1 MSFFFF
7 NLKYYYYDYRIR
19 NNYAQSKK
27 MQILDI
33 PSKNRGLSIKI
44 NSYSFSLKNQKITPN
59 YYFKINLNI
68 GLIIL
73 LIKVSQIYYN
83 F

>member
-1 MSFFFF
+1 
-7 NLKYYYYDYRIR
+7 
-19 NNYAQSKK
+19 
-27 MQILDI
+27 MQILEI

-44 NSYSFSLKNQKITPN
+44 NSYSFSVKNQKMTP
-59 YYFKINLNI
+59 YYYKKININI

-73 LIKVSQIYYN
+73 LINAFQIYYN